1 MYQLYNINSYKMFRQ
16 KKLYVHKVSKEI
28 KNREGHSIVKLKMAP
43 L

>member
-1 MYQLYNINSYKMFRQ
+1 MPGVWTTKIYMYIRLANNSGC
-16 KKLYVHKVSKEI
+16 KEI